1 MISSLKNHR
10 SQYNLKLKDPVLS
23 IKLVNYNDEN
33 WAEIQRRE
41 RHCISHLVPSMPR
54 EWETNSEV
62 LNSHMFVAEI
72 WCLPRLRDPAPFSS
86 MQITCSFSSL
96 YVVSYEKIF
105 YASERFFAEEGRG
118 GGMSELRLMLLL
130 LVYPFKASSEQQSV
144 NFCKTDKLT
153 FLETIWQFLDF
164 SKCRKRAPKN
174 LFKAIAKAALLI
186 NFQRESL
193 LSLLI

>member
-1 MISSLKNHR
+1 MMKIGRRFRGVKDTAFHIWCQACQENGRQIQKFLTHTCLSLKYGVCPAFETPPHFHQCR
-10 SQYNLKLKDPVLS
+10 LHVLF
-23 IKLVNYNDEN
+23 L
-33 WAEIQRRE
+33 
-41 RHCISHLVPSMPR
+41 
-54 EWETNSEV
+54 
-62 LNSHMFVAEI
+62 
-72 WCLPRLRDPAPFSS
+72 
-86 MQITCSFSSL
+86 L

-105 YASERFFAEEGRG
+105 YASEQFFAEGGRG